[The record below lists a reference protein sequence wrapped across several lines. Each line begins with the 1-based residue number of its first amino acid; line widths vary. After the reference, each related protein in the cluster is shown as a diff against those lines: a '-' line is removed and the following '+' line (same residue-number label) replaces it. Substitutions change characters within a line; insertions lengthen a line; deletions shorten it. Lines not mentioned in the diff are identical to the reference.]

1 MIPMP
6 RKLIVSL
13 GFLSGLVLANTL
25 FVWLGGLSGC
35 KFALGNV
42 VARAEG
48 WRVTVGT
55 PAAEKKIPAP
65 LILLVSGAG
74 VIACLVAYMNYREAP
89 PERGKCPGCGYDIRA
104 NTDRCSEC
112 GMPIVPPFDDRD
124 DGATKQ

>member
-1 MIPMP
+1 MP

-13 GFLSGLVLANTL
+13 GFVSGLVLANTL
-25 FVWLGGLSGC
+25 FVWLCGLSGC
-35 KFALGNV
+35 RFAAGNV

-48 WRVTVGT
+48 WRVSIGT

-65 LILLVSGAG
+65 LIVLVSGAG
-74 VIACLVAYMNYREAP
+74 LIACLVAYMRVRERS

-112 GMPIVPPFDDRD
+112 GMPIVPSLDDD
-124 DGATKQ
+124 DPT